1 MKTMLWRERKARGW
15 TQEFVAGEIG
25 ITPEAVSMLETGQ
38 RKPSYDVLVKLLD
51 LFEYSDPRLLF
62 GAATP
67 EIKETPGGNR
77 ANPDD
82 NTSPTE

>member
-38 RKPSYDVLVKLLD
+38 RKPSYDVLVKLED
-51 LFEYSDPRLLF
+51 LFGLPHQQLF
-62 GAATP
+62 GEATP
-67 EIKETPGGNR
+67 EHEEGREAIG
-77 ANPDD
+77 
-82 NTSPTE
+82 

>member
-38 RKPSYDVLVKLLD
+38 RNPSYDVLVKLED
-51 LFEYSDPRLLF
+51 LFGLPHRQLF
-62 GAATP
+62 GDATP
-67 EIKETPGGNR
+67 EHEEGREAIG
-77 ANPDD
+77 
-82 NTSPTE
+82 

>member
-38 RKPSYDVLVKLLD
+38 RKPSYDVLVKLED
-51 LFEYSDPRLLF
+51 LFGLPHRQLF
-62 GAATP
+62 EEATP
-67 EIKETPGGNR
+67 EHKEGREAIG
-77 ANPDD
+77 
-82 NTSPTE
+82 

>member
-38 RKPSYDVLVKLLD
+38 RKPSYDVLVKLED
-51 LFEYSDPRLLF
+51 LFGLPHRQLF
-62 GAATP
+62 GDATP
-67 EIKETPGGNR
+67 EHEEGREAIG
-77 ANPDD
+77 
-82 NTSPTE
+82 

>member
-38 RKPSYDVLVKLLD
+38 RKPSYDVLVKLED
-51 LFEYSDPRLLF
+51 LFGLPHRQLF
-62 GAATP
+62 GEATP
-67 EIKETPGGNR
+67 EHEEGREAIG
-77 ANPDD
+77 
-82 NTSPTE
+82 

>member
-38 RKPSYDVLVKLLD
+38 RKPSYDVLVKLED
-51 LFEYSDPRLLF
+51 LFGLPHRQLF
-62 GAATP
+62 GEATP
-67 EIKETPGGNR
+67 EREEGRETIG
-77 ANPDD
+77 
-82 NTSPTE
+82 